1 MHQDELTHTSTE
13 RFCVRS
19 HTGFI
24 MSETCKE
31 GQEPFLSPVLSIHA
45 SRGTRSL
52 PSGWHKKNSAL
63 HTPAVGSDGHQL
75 NRGAHTPAGNHTHAH
90 NCSITY
96 YAPMM
101 LVE

>member
-1 MHQDELTHTSTE
+1 MQAGEQDHCLQ
-13 RFCVRS
+13 V
-19 HTGFI
+19 
-24 MSETCKE
+24 
-31 GQEPFLSPVLSIHA
+31 
-45 SRGTRSL
+45 GT
-52 PSGWHKKNSAL
+52 KKNSAL